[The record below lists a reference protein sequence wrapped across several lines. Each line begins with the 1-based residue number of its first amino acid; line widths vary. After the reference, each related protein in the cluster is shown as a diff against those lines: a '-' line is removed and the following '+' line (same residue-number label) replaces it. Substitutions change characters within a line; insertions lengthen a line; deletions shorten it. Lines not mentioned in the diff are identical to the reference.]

1 MTKLL
6 QLSNTTNV
14 CHWWYETLEKS
25 RIPVLHTIENLI
37 YAVQGKSKLLN
48 CMIFYVNFTRSRLAA
63 ASWVTR
69 KWAAALQAVE
79 EKARIL
85 LSRPEFGAL
94 VYYTDEYA
102 ARHMTVDAFV
112 QCMTELLN
120 TPDKVIF

>member
-1 MTKLL
+1 M
-6 QLSNTTNV
+6 
-14 CHWWYETLEKS
+14 EKS
-25 RIPVLHTIENLI
+25 LIPALHTIANLI
-37 YAVQGKSKLLN
+37 YAVQGKSKLLS
-48 CMIFYVNFTRSRLAA
+48 CMTFDVNFTRSRLAA

-120 TPDKVIF
+120 TPDKVIFLT